1 MEQKTEWIKRW
12 AGSYTFISCS
22 YWGPQYSR
30 ILKRILGMGLDS
42 TLFIHKK
49 GTVSFFV
56 KDSEFK
62 KLGKFL
68 ADKTIASET
77 EAIELLSK
85 LKQSTDQI
93 MGLMD
98 KLESK
103 ILTLSEHSQ
112 FLSVFEK
119 HLAFH
124 CFMKKTVDFLS
135 PEILK
140 KLLPKFQDARIYSEA
155 VYSRTEQFFRSLA
168 KSIADKEEIDPEL
181 ITCLM
186 QEELEDYIKT
196 GAFPSEDEL
205 RERFIASIILF
216 EDGKIKLV
224 TGPKVK
230 ELEDKFFSVEK
241 DEIKGTVAFRGKV
254 KGKCRIISDP
264 FKEHDF
270 DKGDILVTG
279 MTRPEF
285 ISFMEKASA
294 IVTDAGGLLCH
305 AAISAR
311 EMKIPCVVGTEKAT
325 RMFKDGELI
334 EVDAESGIVRKL
346 SKE

>member
-1 MEQKTEWIKRW
+1 
-12 AGSYTFISCS
+12 
-22 YWGPQYSR
+22 
-30 ILKRILGMGLDS
+30 
-42 TLFIHKK
+42 
-49 GTVSFFV
+49 
-56 KDSEFK
+56 
-62 KLGKFL
+62 
-68 ADKTIASET
+68 
-77 EAIELLSK
+77 
-85 LKQSTDQI
+85 
-93 MGLMD
+93 
-98 KLESK
+98 
-103 ILTLSEHSQ
+103 
-112 FLSVFEK
+112 
-119 HLAFH
+119 
-124 CFMKKTVDFLS
+124 
-135 PEILK
+135 
-140 KLLPKFQDARIYSEA
+140 
-155 VYSRTEQFFRSLA
+155 
-168 KSIADKEEIDPEL
+168 
-181 ITCLM
+181 M